1 MPVLA
6 ALLISA
12 AGCQNSCSQSAAGTR
27 GPRRGGLQGPPCPR
41 RVRSAWRGACGSAG
55 VLGLGDGSVNTP
67 SGLLRE
73 TCLRRR
79 PGPVAGLPAAE
90 PGVRYLMSRITALAV
105 RDCLDLVFPFDEQR
119 DDQGQV
125 TGVRGLA
132 AFPPCSAVNVR
143 NPEWRRRGCCPAW
156 SPLRWGGMS
165 VWPRT
170 CYART
175 GEACEALQR
184 FTPVGRQAVVRVV
197 PCPAW

>member
-73 TCLRRR
+73 TCVRRR

-105 RDCLDLVFPFDEQR
+105 RDRPLTGEWRTGLLFVLATVLLSAWLGLLPGTVDNTLR
-119 DDQGQV
+119 NGRAGGGQV
-125 TGVRGLA
+125 WTSWLIVVLLVLGVVTFVTRPHVPAPPSLWRGACGTTGRCARG
-132 AFPPCSAVNVR
+132 STV
-143 NPEWRRRGCCPAW
+143 
-156 SPLRWGGMS
+156 
-165 VWPRT
+165 
-170 CYART
+170 
-175 GEACEALQR
+175 
-184 FTPVGRQAVVRVV
+184 
-197 PCPAW
+197 